1 MSTKMTTCGHT
12 PQPQEEFSEETKEG
26 FRELGFALL
35 AIHTRLKK
43 EGYIISK
50 RCIIS
55 PYHKRKRRTKAQ
67 MEEVRKQN
75 LKKKTE

>member
-1 MSTKMTTCGHT
+1 MITCGHT
-12 PQPQEEFSEETKEG
+12 PQPHEEFSEETIQG
-26 FRELGFALL
+26 LRELGFALL

-50 RCIIS
+50 GCILS

-67 MEEVRKQN
+67 MEETRKQN
-75 LKKKTE
+75 LKKKSE